1 MREMGLFKLWQP
13 KYLGGAEIDL
23 HTALEITE
31 QLARFDGS
39 TAWNFMIGLQSSALL
54 GFMPEHV
61 VREMMADEPMAT
73 LGGSGQPGGIAVPVE
88 GGYRITGRWAFTSG
102 SNHTRWICGN
112 CRIDDGSE
120 PNPEAPPDLR
130 MFWFRSDQYEVLD
143 TWYTMGLRASGSHDF
158 EVKDVFVPADRF
170 VSGMLTKSPY
180 QTGTIYQTR
189 VVLLLLPTFASVA
202 IGIAREAL
210 DEFVKLA
217 QKKKPTRATRLLAEY
232 DSIAQTIGRAEAKI
246 NAAHDYLHGAMCER
260 LWSAMKAGNGDD
272 EALAVDVFYA
282 GAFACQMANEAVEVL
297 QDAAGGTG
305 IYESSPLERCFRDV
319 HMVSKHAGGS
329 AQTNYTRGGN
339 FRLGN
344 GFSLAR

>member
-1 MREMGLFKLWQP
+1 
-13 KYLGGAEIDL
+13 
-23 HTALEITE
+23 
-31 QLARFDGS
+31 
-39 TAWNFMIGLQSSALL
+39 
-54 GFMPEHV
+54 
-61 VREMMADEPMAT
+61 
-73 LGGSGQPGGIAVPVE
+73 
-88 GGYRITGRWAFTSG
+88 
-102 SNHTRWICGN
+102 
-112 CRIDDGSE
+112 
-120 PNPEAPPDLR
+120 
-130 MFWFRSDQYEVLD
+130 
-143 TWYTMGLRASGSHDF
+143 MGLRGSGSHDF
-158 EVKDVFVPADRF
+158 EVKDVFVPAERF

-180 QTGTIYQTR
+180 QAGTLYQTR

-210 DEFVKLA
+210 DAFVELA
-217 QKKKPTRATRLLAEY
+217 QKKKPTRATRFLSEY

-260 LWSAMKAGNGDD
+260 LWSAMEAGNGDS
-272 EALAVDVFYA
+272 EAIAVDVFYA
-282 GAFACQMANEAVEVL
+282 GAFACQMANEAVEML